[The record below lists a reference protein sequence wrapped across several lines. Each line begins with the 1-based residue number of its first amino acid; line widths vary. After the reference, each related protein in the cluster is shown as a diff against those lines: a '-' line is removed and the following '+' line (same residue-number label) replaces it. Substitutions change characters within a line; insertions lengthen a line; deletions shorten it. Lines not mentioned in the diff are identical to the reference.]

1 MRLWRIHARSDA
13 KPHLDAADF
22 CVGEGIV
29 GIGWR
34 LNSRVTPPTKDEYRK
49 EMPALYGSLNS
60 SVGAF
65 VDDLCPGDFV
75 WTRNKKATY
84 YLGKVN
90 GDWKYGEE
98 NRDYEDHDIGNTRCC
113 TWVAVP
119 SMDDV
124 PGAVRNALSRGRT
137 VQRVWDD
144 NALLYS
150 QILFADLLKLPR
162 PAGISLQAADILSL
176 LSNEDLE
183 DVVGCYL
190 QLIEKCVLFPSTCK
204 RSTPVVECMMSSL
217 ATGGRVAF
225 QVKSGSEA
233 INYDDYSAFG
243 ATVYLFALSNCYHG
257 MKASNC
263 VCLDANALRTFI
275 SSNAQLL
282 PRTVQRWH
290 SLVAGCP

>member
-124 PGAVRNALSRGRT
+124 PGAVSRRVNLPGPLRRNDRHAGGD
-137 VQRVWDD
+137 VG
-144 NALLYS
+144 
-150 QILFADLLKLPR
+150 FA
-162 PAGISLQAADILSL
+162 
-176 LSNEDLE
+176 
-183 DVVGCYL
+183 
-190 QLIEKCVLFPSTCK
+190 
-204 RSTPVVECMMSSL
+204 
-217 ATGGRVAF
+217 
-225 QVKSGSEA
+225 
-233 INYDDYSAFG
+233 
-243 ATVYLFALSNCYHG
+243 
-257 MKASNC
+257 
-263 VCLDANALRTFI
+263 
-275 SSNAQLL
+275 
-282 PRTVQRWH
+282 
-290 SLVAGCP
+290 